1 MTPRLLG
8 PPEGGECGD
17 ASEHRLLC
25 FLLSWLP
32 CGNREFPLE
41 LQQKKK
47 KKNRS
52 YCLNSYTGNYER
64 SKR

>member
-47 KKNRS
+47 KK
-52 YCLNSYTGNYER
+52 
-64 SKR
+64 SKLLPE